1 MILPRENI
9 PPDLTHLEDVCFPVG
24 EERGGDEEGQAPN
37 KHDEVPANS
46 FFLGQDFDIL
56 AKISTFFGVN
66 FLTISFGQYFYILAN
81 MSTLHFRD
89 FSLSLL
95 WADILYIKNHV
106 VFHVLQIIAPF
117 LL

>member
-1 MILPRENI
+1 MKYLEYICLPVSKQRR
-9 PPDLTHLEDVCFPVG
+9 C
-24 EERGGDEEGQAPN
+24 DEEGQAPN

-66 FLTISFGQYFYILAN
+66 FLTLSFGQYFYILAN

-117 LL
+117 FKKVIL